1 MMNWN
6 NFEFNNPE
14 FLWLLALI
22 PFIATWFFLV
32 RKKETATLTVSSLKG
47 FNTTSSFLPKLKP
60 LLPIIRLISLTLLI
74 IALARPRNVAVSK
87 KVKANRGIDI
97 VMAIDVSA
105 SMLARDLK
113 PNRLEALK
121 VVATNFVNRRP
132 NDRIGIVVYA
142 GESFT
147 QTPITSDKGI
157 TRRTISE
164 IKWGQLEGG
173 TAIGMGLGSA
183 VNRLKESEA
192 KSKVIILLTDGVNN
206 SGFVDPKTA
215 TELAKELN
223 IKVYTVGIG
232 TNGMADFPFSK
243 DARGRL
249 ISFLI
254 LALVNPKIGTKLKTV
269 KREGVDVVF
278 ALDVSKSMLA
288 EDIAPNRLEKSKQ
301 IISKIIDKLGSDR
314 VGIIIYA
321 GNAYPLL
328 PITTDHGAAK
338 MFLQSANPDLVSSQ
352 GTAINDA
359 LDLAKTYYN
368 NDDQT
373 NRFLIIISDGE
384 DHQEETKQIA
394 QNISNDGIKVYTI
407 GVGTEKGAPIPM
419 KINGSLIGY
428 KKYKGE
434 TVLTKRNPILL
445 KGVADAASG
454 VYIDGNL
461 TDKPV
466 KAIEDIIGN
475 AQKTAFET
483 KQFSD
488 YKDQFQ
494 WFLGIG
500 ILFLLIDVFF
510 LDKKTKWLKKVDL
523 FNEKE
528 N

>member
-47 FNTTSSFLPKLKP
+47 FNTTSSFLPKLKL

-74 IALARPRNVAVSK
+74 IALARPRNVAVST

-249 ISFLI
+249 QFRKQQVEIDEELLQF
-254 LALVNPKIGTKLKTV
+254 
-269 KREGVDVVF
+269 
-278 ALDVSKSMLA
+278 
-288 EDIAPNRLEKSKQ
+288 IASETQGQYFRATDNSELQEIYDEIDTLEKT
-301 IISKIIDKLGSDR
+301 KIEEFK
-314 VGIIIYA
+314 
-321 GNAYPLL
+321 
-328 PITTDHGAAK
+328 
-338 MFLQSANPDLVSSQ
+338 
-352 GTAINDA
+352 
-359 LDLAKTYYN
+359 YYN
-368 NDDQT
+368 Y
-373 NRFLIIISDGE
+373 
-384 DHQEETKQIA
+384 QE
-394 QNISNDGIKVYTI
+394 
-407 GVGTEKGAPIPM
+407 
-419 KINGSLIGY
+419 
-428 KKYKGE
+428 KYRYLLFFAGGLLLLE
-434 TVLTKRNPILL
+434 FIL
-445 KGVADAASG
+445 K
-454 VYIDGNL
+454 N
-461 TDKPV
+461 T
-466 KAIEDIIGN
+466 
-475 AQKTAFET
+475 
-483 KQFSD
+483 
-488 YKDQFQ
+488 
-494 WFLGIG
+494 
-500 ILFLLIDVFF
+500 LFRSFI
-510 LDKKTKWLKKVDL
+510 
-523 FNEKE
+523 
-528 N
+528 